1 MRERECIPRV
11 TSTCPFHPLVTIFLC
26 ILEGELNIGGGEE
39 ERKRGREEERRRG
52 GEEER
57 RRGGEEERRRGGE
70 EEGHTSV
77 KVELLLRQTNI
88 RGQAHDYIHHLST
101 VVSAPP

>member
-26 ILEGELNIGGGEE
+26 ILEGIEYWRRRGG
-39 ERKRGREEERRRG
+39 EEERRRG

-70 EEGHTSV
+70 EE
-77 KVELLLRQTNI
+77 RR
-88 RGQAHDYIHHLST
+88 RGGGTYECKG
-101 VVSAPP
+101 

>member
-39 ERKRGREEERRRG
+39 ERRRG

-57 RRGGEEERRRGGE
+57 RRGGG

-88 RGQAHDYIHHLST
+88 RDRLMIIFTISPQLS
-101 VVSAPP
+101 VPLHSCVIP

>member
-39 ERKRGREEERRRG
+39 ERRRG
-52 GEEER
+52 G
-57 RRGGEEERRRGGE
+57 GEEGRRGGE
-70 EEGHTSV
+70 EEG
-77 KVELLLRQTNI
+77 R
-88 RGQAHDYIHHLST
+88 RGGGEEGRRGGGEEGRRDIH
-101 VVSAPP
+101 V

>member
-39 ERKRGREEERRRG
+39 ERKRG